1 MAQGNPKGNP
11 QNLKSF
17 GTTKD
22 KEKEKEI
29 HAKGGKASGKAKRE
43 RKAMREQLEM
53 ILKLPIENEKLKSQ
67 IEKLGVNTDEID
79 NQMALTISI
88 FQEAMRGNTRAYEI
102 IRDTIGEK
110 PIDKQEIKEITTEW
124 FK

>member
-1 MAQGNPKGNP
+1 MAQGNPKGSP

-17 GTTKD
+17 GTTGN

-29 HAKGGKASGKAKRE
+29 HSKGGKASGKAKRE
-43 RKAMREQLEM
+43 RKALRENLEM
-53 ILKLPIENEKLKSQ
+53 LLTLPVQNDKLKKK
-67 IEKLGVNTDEID
+67 IEELGIVDDDINNE
-79 NQMALTISI
+79 MAITIAL
-88 FQEAMRGNTRAYEI
+88 FNEALHGNTKAYEL

>member
-1 MAQGNPKGNP
+1 
-11 QNLKSF
+11 
-17 GTTKD
+17 
-22 KEKEKEI
+22 
-29 HAKGGKASGKAKRE
+29 
-43 RKAMREQLEM
+43 MREQLEM
-53 ILKLPIENEKLKSQ
+53 ILKLPLENEKLKSQ